1 MRNSD
6 SLSGFPLLH
15 DYQLEEMW
23 RTPQS
28 TRQSQGKRGR
38 EGWNWRQ
45 RVQYAVGHAL
55 NEYFG
60 MEVEVRR
67 EIPVQYVL
75 EKWWPK
81 QPTGFESLFHY
92 WDVKNKVSGE
102 LSKICALNRDLSVP
116 VILYEQFCTPIPE
129 LEVDISLIVQAA
141 WQLSAGADSLLIQK
155 YIVDYNPNVI
165 HTFQHL
171 TNVFCY
177 YAFGAL
183 PQLIEVYCLLE
194 GKKIRFIPGPASLQQ
209 SLDYVRLLR
218 DSREDVHA
226 TTERC
231 RCGACLGEQRSQS
244 NSNRLDKN
252 KKEQQE
258 AKNRKERSGG
268 PLLFS

>member
-6 SLSGFPLLH
+6 SLSGYPLLH

-23 RTPQS
+23 RTPQPIHP
-28 TRQSQGKRGR
+28 SQAKRGR

-67 EIPVQYVL
+67 EVPVQYVL

-81 QPTGFESLFHY
+81 QANGFESLFHY
-92 WDVKNKVSGE
+92 WDIKNKVSGE
-102 LSKICALNRDLSVP
+102 LSKICALNKDLLTP
-116 VILYEQFCTPIPE
+116 VMLYEQFCTPVPE
-129 LEVDISLIVQAA
+129 LKVDISLIVQAA

-155 YIVDYNPNVI
+155 YMVDYNPNVI

-171 TNVFCY
+171 TNVFCH

-183 PQLIEVYCLLE
+183 PQLIEVYCLLD
-194 GKKIRFIPGPASLQQ
+194 GKKVRFVPGPASLQQ
-209 SLDYVRLLR
+209 SLDYVQLLR
-218 DSREDVHA
+218 DSRDDVHRSTA
-226 TTERC
+226 RC
-231 RCGACLGEQRSQS
+231 RCGNCMGQQRSRD
-244 NSNRLDKN
+244 NGTTKN
-252 KKEQQE
+252 KKEEQE
-258 AKNRKERSGG
+258 SKNRKERSFG
-268 PLLFS
+268 PVLFS

>member
-23 RTPQS
+23 RTPQPI
-28 TRQSQGKRGR
+28 RQSHRKRGR

-45 RVQYAVGHAL
+45 RVQYAIGHAL

-60 MEVEVRR
+60 MEVEIRR
-67 EIPVQYVL
+67 EVPVQYVL

-81 QPTGFESLFHY
+81 QSNGFESLFHY

-102 LSKICALNRDLSVP
+102 LSKICALNNDLLVP
-116 VILYEQFCTPIPE
+116 VMLYEQFCTAVPE

-141 WQLSAGADSLLIQK
+141 WQQSEQADSLLIQK
-155 YIVDYNPNVI
+155 YMVDYNPNVI
-165 HTFQHL
+165 STFQHL

-183 PQLIEVYCLLE
+183 PQLIEVYSLLE
-194 GKKIRFIPGPASLQQ
+194 GKKVRFLPGSTSLQQ
-209 SLDYVRLLR
+209 SLDYVRLLK
-218 DSREDVHA
+218 DSREDMQRTVEHCC
-226 TTERC
+226 C
-231 RCGACLGEQRSQS
+231 RGCMGQQSSEQ
-244 NSNRLDKN
+244 NRGHKD
-252 KKEQQE
+252 KKEGRE
-258 AKNRKERSGG
+258 ANNSKDRSVGST
-268 PLLFS
+268 LFS

>member
-1 MRNSD
+1 MRGSN
-6 SLSGFPLLH
+6 SLSGFPLLQ

-23 RTPQS
+23 RTPQPGHPS
-28 TRQSQGKRGR
+28 LAARGR

-67 EIPVQYVL
+67 EVPVQYVL
-75 EKWWPK
+75 EKWWPRK
-81 QPTGFESLFHY
+81 PNSFESLFHY
-92 WDVKNKVSGE
+92 WDVKNKVTGE
-102 LSKICALNRDLSVP
+102 LSKICAFNKDLLVP
-116 VILYEQFCTPIPE
+116 VMLYEQFCTSVPE
-129 LEVDISLIVQAA
+129 LKVDISLIVQAA

-171 TNVFCY
+171 TNVFCH

-194 GKKIRFIPGPASLQQ
+194 GKKISFIPGPSSLRQ
-209 SLDYVRLLR
+209 SLDYVQLLR
-218 DSREDVHA
+218 DSSEDVHGR
-226 TTERC
+226 TERC
-231 RCGACLGEQRSQS
+231 RCGGCIEQQLSQDSSTTRDKKGE
-244 NSNRLDKN
+244 
-252 KKEQQE
+252 QE
-258 AKNRKERSGG
+258 AKSRKERLFG

>member
-6 SLSGFPLLH
+6 GLSAFPLLR

-23 RTPQS
+23 RTPQPI
-28 TRQSQGKRGR
+28 RQSQRKRGR

-45 RVQYAVGHAL
+45 RVQYAIGHAL

-67 EIPVQYVL
+67 EVPVQYVL

-81 QPTGFESLFHY
+81 QSDSFESLFHY

-102 LSKICALNRDLSVP
+102 LSKICGLNNDLLVP
-116 VILYEQFCTPIPE
+116 VMLYEQFCTSVPE
-129 LEVDISLIVQAA
+129 LEVNISLIVQAA
-141 WQLSAGADSLLIQK
+141 WQLSAEADSLLIQK

-165 HTFQHL
+165 STFQHM

-194 GKKIRFIPGPASLQQ
+194 GKKVRFIPGPASLQQ

-218 DSREDVHA
+218 DSKEDVHG

-231 RCGACLGEQRSQS
+231 RCGGCVEKQASQG
-244 NSNRLDKN
+244 NRMNKN
-252 KKEQQE
+252 TKEGQE
-258 AKNRKERSGG
+258 AKNCKQRSVV
-268 PLLFS
+268 PTPFS

>member
-6 SLSGFPLLH
+6 SLNGFPLLH

-23 RTPQS
+23 RTPQPI
-28 TRQSQGKRGR
+28 RQSQRKRGR

-45 RVQYAVGHAL
+45 RVQYAIGHAL

-67 EIPVQYVL
+67 EVPVQYVL

-81 QPTGFESLFHY
+81 QSNSFESLFHY

-102 LSKICALNRDLSVP
+102 LSKICALNNDLLVP
-116 VILYEQFCTPIPE
+116 VMLYEQFCTAVPE
-129 LEVDISLIVQAA
+129 LEVDISLIIQAA
-141 WQLSAGADSLLIQK
+141 WQQSEQADSLLIQK
-155 YIVDYNPNVI
+155 YMVDYNPNVI
-165 HTFQHL
+165 STFQHL

-194 GKKIRFIPGPASLQQ
+194 GKKVRFLPGSASLQQ
-209 SLDYVRLLR
+209 SLDYVRLLK
-218 DSREDVHA
+218 DSREDMHGTA
-226 TTERC
+226 ERC
-231 RCGACLGEQRSQS
+231 RCRGCMGQQGSQQ
-244 NSNRLDKN
+244 NRANKD
-252 KKEQQE
+252 KKEERE
-258 AKNRKERSGG
+258 AKNCRDRSFG
-268 PLLFS
+268 PTLFS

>member
-75 EKWWPK
+75 EKWWPT

-116 VILYEQFCTPIPE
+116 VMLYEQFCTSVPE

-155 YIVDYNPNVI
+155 YIVDYNLNVI

-171 TNVFCY
+171 TNVFVIMHLVLFLSSLRSPVCWKEKSPIY
-177 YAFGAL
+177 
-183 PQLIEVYCLLE
+183 
-194 GKKIRFIPGPASLQQ
+194 PGSCFFTAISGLRSVITGLQRGCTRDNRTMSLW
-209 SLDYVRLLR
+209 SLHRG
-218 DSREDVHA
+218 
-226 TTERC
+226 TTIT
-231 RCGACLGEQRSQS
+231 GQ
-244 NSNRLDKN
+244 
-252 KKEQQE
+252 
-258 AKNRKERSGG
+258 
-268 PLLFS
+268 

>member
-23 RTPQS
+23 RTPQPI
-28 TRQSQGKRGR
+28 RQSQRKRGR

-60 MEVEVRR
+60 MEVKVRR
-67 EIPVQYVL
+67 EVPVQYVL

-81 QPTGFESLFHY
+81 QSDNFESLFHY

-102 LSKICALNRDLSVP
+102 LSKICGLNNDLMVP
-116 VILYEQFCTPIPE
+116 VMLYEQFCTSVPE
-129 LEVDISLIVQAA
+129 LEVNISLIVQAA
-141 WQLSAGADSLLIQK
+141 WQLSAEADSLLIQK
-155 YIVDYNPNVI
+155 YIVDYNPNVVS
-165 HTFQHL
+165 TFQHM

-194 GKKIRFIPGPASLQQ
+194 GKKVRFIPGPASLQQ

-218 DSREDVHA
+218 DSKEDVHGTA
-226 TTERC
+226 ERC
-231 RCGACLGEQRSQS
+231 RCGGCIGEQVSQG
-244 NSNRLDKN
+244 NRMNKN
-252 KKEQQE
+252 TKEGQE
-258 AKNRKERSGG
+258 AKNCKQRSAV
-268 PLLFS
+268 PTPFS

>member
-6 SLSGFPLLH
+6 GLSAFPLLH

-23 RTPQS
+23 RTPQPI
-28 TRQSQGKRGR
+28 RQSQRKRGR

-45 RVQYAVGHAL
+45 RVQYAIGHAL

-67 EIPVQYVL
+67 EVPVQYVL

-81 QPTGFESLFHY
+81 QSDSFESLFHY

-102 LSKICALNRDLSVP
+102 LSKICGLNNDLLVP
-116 VILYEQFCTPIPE
+116 VMLYEQFCTSVPE
-129 LEVDISLIVQAA
+129 LEVNISLIVQAA
-141 WQLSAGADSLLIQK
+141 WQLSAEADSLLIQK

-165 HTFQHL
+165 STFQHM

-194 GKKIRFIPGPASLQQ
+194 GKKVRFIPGPSSLQQ
-209 SLDYVRLLR
+209 SLDYVLLLR
-218 DSREDVHA
+218 DSKEYVHG

-231 RCGACLGEQRSQS
+231 RCGVAWKS
-244 NSNRLDKN
+244 K
-252 KKEQQE
+252 
-258 AKNRKERSGG
+258 
-268 PLLFS
+268 LLKGIE

>member
-28 TRQSQGKRGR
+28 IHQSQRKRGR

-67 EIPVQYVL
+67 EVPVQYVL

-81 QPTGFESLFHY
+81 QSNSFESLFHY

-102 LSKICALNRDLSVP
+102 LSKICALNNDLLVP
-116 VILYEQFCTPIPE
+116 VMLYEQFCTAVPE
-129 LEVDISLIVQAA
+129 LEVDISLIIQAA
-141 WQLSAGADSLLIQK
+141 WQQSEQADSLLIQK
-155 YIVDYNPNVI
+155 YMVDYNPNVI
-165 HTFQHL
+165 STFHHL

-194 GKKIRFIPGPASLQQ
+194 GKKVRFLPGSASLQQ
-209 SLDYVRLLR
+209 SLDYVRLLK
-218 DSREDVHA
+218 DSREDMHGMA
-226 TTERC
+226 ERC
-231 RCGACLGEQRSQS
+231 RCRGCMGQQASQQ
-244 NSNRLDKN
+244 NRANKD
-252 KKEQQE
+252 KKEERE
-258 AKNRKERSGG
+258 AKNCRDRSVGST
-268 PLLFS
+268 LFS

>member
-23 RTPQS
+23 RTPQPI
-28 TRQSQGKRGR
+28 RQSQGKRGR

-45 RVQYAVGHAL
+45 RVQYAIGHAL

-67 EIPVQYVL
+67 EVPVQYVL

-81 QPTGFESLFHY
+81 QSNSFESLFHY

-102 LSKICALNRDLSVP
+102 LSKICALNNDLLLP
-116 VILYEQFCTPIPE
+116 VMLYEQFCTSVPE
-129 LEVDISLIVQAA
+129 LEVNISLIIQAA
-141 WQLSAGADSLLIQK
+141 WQLSAEADSLLIQK

-165 HTFQHL
+165 STFQHL

-194 GKKIRFIPGPASLQQ
+194 GKKVRFIPGPASLQQ

-218 DSREDVHA
+218 DSREDVHG
-226 TTERC
+226 TTEHC
-231 RCGACLGEQRSQS
+231 RCGGCMGQQGSQG
-244 NSNRLDKN
+244 NRTNKN
-252 KKEQQE
+252 KKEGQE
-258 AKNRKERSGG
+258 AKNCKERSVGST
-268 PLLFS
+268 PFS

>member
-23 RTPQS
+23 RTPQPI
-28 TRQSQGKRGR
+28 RQSQRKRGR

-45 RVQYAVGHAL
+45 RVQYAIGHAL

-67 EIPVQYVL
+67 EVPVQYVL

-81 QPTGFESLFHY
+81 QSNSFESLFHY

-102 LSKICALNRDLSVP
+102 LSKICALNNDLLVP
-116 VILYEQFCTPIPE
+116 VMLYEQFCTAVPE
-129 LEVDISLIVQAA
+129 LEVDISLIIQAA
-141 WQLSAGADSLLIQK
+141 WQQSEQADSLLIQK
-155 YIVDYNPNVI
+155 YMVDYNPNVI
-165 HTFQHL
+165 STFQHL

-194 GKKIRFIPGPASLQQ
+194 GKKVRFLPGLASLQQ
-209 SLDYVRLLR
+209 SLDYVRLLK
-218 DSREDVHA
+218 DSREDMHGMA
-226 TTERC
+226 ERC
-231 RCGACLGEQRSQS
+231 RCRGCMGQQGSQQ
-244 NSNRLDKN
+244 NRANKD
-252 KKEQQE
+252 KKEERE
-258 AKNRKERSGG
+258 AKNCRDRSFG
-268 PLLFS
+268 PTLFS